1 MAAGGPGRG
10 ARALLGAV
18 GLLLALLAGPARAE
32 LTIQITRG
40 AEGALPIA
48 VVPFGT
54 AGPPPPVDVAQVI
67 ADDLRRSGRFA
78 PLDRRDMISR
88 PHTGGEVRFRDW
100 RLLDVGSLVV
110 GRVLADGAGYRVQF
124 QLFDVFR
131 GVQLAG
137 YSIPTDARHLRR
149 TAHQIADIVYETLT
163 GEPGAFATRI
173 AYVIVTRE
181 GGARRYSLMVADA
194 DGHDPQ
200 PVLRSRQPILSPA
213 WSPDG
218 RRLAY
223 VSFEGGRSKVYVQ
236 ELATGRREVVAAY
249 PGLNSAPAWSP
260 DGRRLALT
268 LSKDGNAE
276 IYVLELAT
284 RALRRLTHSLAI
296 DTEPAWSPDGRS
308 IVFTSD
314 RGGGPQLYRVPAQGG
329 RPVRLTFEG
338 GYNARAAFS
347 PDGRHLAF
355 VHRAQGR
362 YRIALM
368 DLEEGTL
375 QLLSDGPLD
384 ESPSFAPN
392 GSMILYA
399 TQRAGRGILAAVSV
413 DGRVRQRLSS
423 PEGDAREPA
432 WSPFRR

>member
-1 MAAGGPGRG
+1 MRTGRNRG
-10 ARALLGAV
+10 APLATAAAT
-18 GLLLALLAGPARAE
+18 LLLVLVGVARAE
-32 LTIQITRG
+32 LTIEITRG

-54 AGPPPPVDVAQVI
+54 QGPPPPVDVAQVI
-67 ADDLRRSGRFA
+67 AEDLRRSGRFA
-78 PLDRRDMISR
+78 PLERGDMIAF
-88 PHTGGEVRFRDW
+88 PHSGREVSFRDW

-110 GRVLADGAGYRVQF
+110 GRVLREGTGYRVQF

-131 GVQLAG
+131 GIQLAG
-137 YSIPTDARHLRR
+137 YSIPTEAGRLRR

-173 AYVIVTRE
+173 AYVTVSR
-181 GGARRYSLMVADA
+181 GPDGASRYVLTVADA
-194 DGHDPQ
+194 DGHDPR

-236 ELATGRREVVAAY
+236 ELATGRREAVAAW

-268 LSKDGNAE
+268 LSKDGNPE
-276 IYVLELAT
+276 IYVLDLQS
-284 RALRRLTHSLAI
+284 RALRRLTRHLAI
-296 DTEPAWSPDGRS
+296 DTEPAWSPDGRH

-314 RGGGPQLYRVPAQGG
+314 RGGGPQLYRIPAEGG
-329 RPVRLTFEG
+329 RAERLTFEG
-338 GYNARAAFS
+338 RYNARAAYA
-347 PDGRHLAF
+347 PDGRRLAL
-355 VHRAQGR
+355 VHRERGR
-362 YRIALM
+362 YRIAVL
-368 DLEEGTL
+368 DLEDRTL

-399 TQRAGRGILAAVSV
+399 TQRDGRGTLAAVSV
-413 DGRVRQRLSS
+413 DGRVRQRLSA
-423 PEGDAREPA
+423 PEGDTREPA